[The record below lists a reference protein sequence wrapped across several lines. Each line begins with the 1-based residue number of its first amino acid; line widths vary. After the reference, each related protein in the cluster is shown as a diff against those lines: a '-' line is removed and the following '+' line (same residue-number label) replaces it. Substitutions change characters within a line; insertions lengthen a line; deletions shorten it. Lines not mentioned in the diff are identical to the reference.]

1 MLSEAKLCASAS
13 TLKRTSLFPILPE
26 PLAWVTLFSWRSR
39 AGACMYSWPLLCL
52 PRLCSKLIGEAR
64 VPVRGQMAA
73 AELWTGPRT
82 AARAPP
88 WHVLTIKKTCLP
100 HGHAASWPLC
110 LRKDVTFLVREADG
124 DDGFS
129 DALRR
134 DWREHT
140 RT

>member
-1 MLSEAKLCASAS
+1 
-13 TLKRTSLFPILPE
+13 
-26 PLAWVTLFSWRSR
+26 
-39 AGACMYSWPLLCL
+39 MYSWPLLCL

-124 DDGFS
+124 DDGFF